1 MWNGVA
7 MNVQV
12 AEVKKP
18 LGSVYRMTKEGN
30 KVVFEDGNNYI
41 FNKRTGRRIDLEERN
56 GAYVFN
62 LWAPAAKRKADPPI
76 KTSNRFNVLGE
87 VESSSFPWQDEFF

>member
-1 MWNGVA
+1 MWNGVSL
-7 MNVQV
+7 NVQV

-30 KVVFEDGNNYI
+30 KIVFEDGNNYI
-41 FNKRTGRRIDLEERN
+41 LNKRTGRIIGLEERN

-62 LWAPAAKRKADPPI
+62 LWVPAAKRKEDSPVKI
-76 KTSNRFNVLGE
+76 SNRFNALSE
-87 VESSSFPWQDEFF
+87 VESSIFPWQDEFF